1 MILCYG
7 IHCPLLPVPRI
18 AIHAAVNDRSIRES
32 EYGVNGL
39 RGPSGCPVV
48 NVGYRRFSRTAGNR
62 RIAGDGSACCHYSP
76 SNQVK
81 SYLQFQQ
88 VHNSKSSTLFYWKT
102 LIKTKGITLVPGAP
116 KVIFHQIPRPE
127 DKYRNDSRHV
137 LCLIIWY
144 AWQKLSS
151 RALEVDKRICGQG

>member
-1 MILCYG
+1 MMKPPNYVYIKTLSR
-7 IHCPLLPVPRI
+7 LLNHVIP
-18 AIHAAVNDRSIRES
+18 D
-32 EYGVNGL
+32 
-39 RGPSGCPVV
+39 
-48 NVGYRRFSRTAGNR
+48 
-62 RIAGDGSACCHYSP
+62 SP